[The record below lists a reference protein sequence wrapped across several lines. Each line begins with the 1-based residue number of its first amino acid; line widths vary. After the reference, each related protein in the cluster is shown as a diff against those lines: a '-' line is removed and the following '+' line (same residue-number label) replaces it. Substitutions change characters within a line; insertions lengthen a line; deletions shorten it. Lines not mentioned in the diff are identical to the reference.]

1 MSDFS
6 EIPQIK
12 EQENFAK
19 EFKRNEKFFKRLLP
33 KEKYEE
39 ARLVVENIEKLIIL
53 PSKYNQLF
61 SDHGWIAHESIKP
74 ELMEEAIR
82 KFNEKDF
89 ESAESYIMKCYEEKI
104 KKGIK
109 FTTAVEPLF
118 SRRRLINL
126 AIEDFTE
133 ERYHACIPIIL
144 MLVDGVVNDIKD
156 SGLFAESTELEV
168 WDSISGH
175 SEGLKKVVKIY
186 NKGRK
191 KTTEEQLNLP
201 YRNGILHGR
210 DLNYDNKK
218 VALKSFALVFYLS
231 DWIRAYKSE
240 SSRKEEYL
248 ANINYTFEDY
258 ISHKKDMQ
266 EFEELQNEWEPRDMI
281 VIDNP
286 KLEDY
291 DESTPEGTA
300 ILFINYIK
308 QGNFGSPT
316 KYFSEQHY
324 GDLLKKH
331 RIRQLKETFE
341 NKVIISL
348 EKVTCEDIGSAKSK
362 INVTLTY
369 SSDIYSENKVEMELN
384 LNYEMNGK
392 IENRLKE
399 NGKWI
404 IRNILGAGWLLV

>member
-1 MSDFS
+1 MSDFN

-12 EQENFAK
+12 EQEHFAK
-19 EFKRNEKFFKRLLP
+19 EFKRNEIFFKQVLP

-39 ARLVVENIEKLIIL
+39 VRLVVEDIEKLILL
-53 PSKYNQLF
+53 PSKYNKLF
-61 SDHGWIAHESIKP
+61 SDHGWIVHESIKP

-82 KFNEKDF
+82 RFNDEDF
-89 ESAESYIMKCYEEKI
+89 ESAESYIMKCYEEMI
-104 KKGIK
+104 EKKIK
-109 FTTAVEPLF
+109 FTTAVEPLY

-133 ERYHACIPIIL
+133 ERYHACIPVIL

-175 SEGLKKVVKIY
+175 SEGLTKVVKIY

-240 SSRKEEYL
+240 SSRKEKYL
-248 ANINYTFEDY
+248 DDIKYTFEDY
-258 ISHKKDMQ
+258 ISHKKEMQ
-266 EFEELQNEWEPRDMI
+266 ELNELEEEWKPREAI

-286 KLEDY
+286 ELEDY
-291 DESTPEGTA
+291 EENTPEGTA
-300 ILFINYIK
+300 IFFINYIK
-308 QGNFGSPT
+308 VGNFGSPT
-316 KYFSEQHY
+316 KYFSEDQY
-324 GDLLKKH
+324 RDLPKKK

-341 NKVIISL
+341 NKVIVSL
-348 EKVTCEDIGSAKSK
+348 EKVICKDIGSANSK
-362 INVTLTY
+362 IIVTLTY
-369 SSDIYSENKVEMELN
+369 SSDNYSERRVEMELN
-384 LNYEMNGK
+384 LNYEVNGK

-399 NGKWI
+399 NGKWV
-404 IRNILGAGWLLV
+404 IRNILGAGWILV